1 MENENIQQT
10 LENKTEE
17 VAEATEENT
26 KLNAVEEKEAELS
39 QAEEPAKKLR
49 KKKRRKVRMN
59 FMYKIA
65 FILFCIAFGLLVASM
80 VICLVE
86 DHPDN
91 DSFYAILFS
100 RISAGLATLGVIFAC
115 VSKAKKPKAK
125 KEKKQKHK
133 KGNK

>member
-1 MENENIQQT
+1 MDNENLQPI
-10 LENKTEE
+10 TEE
-17 VAEATEENT
+17 TETQET
-26 KLNAVEEKEAELS
+26 VEVEETSVEK
-39 QAEEPAKKLR
+39 PR

-65 FILFCIAFGLLVASM
+65 FVLFCIAFVLLVASM

-86 DHPDN
+86 DHPDS

-100 RISAGLATLGVIFAC
+100 RISAGLAVLGVIFAC
-115 VSKAKKPKAK
+115 VSKTKKPKVK

-133 KGNK
+133 KEDE

>member
-1 MENENIQQT
+1 MENENIQHIT
-10 LENKTEE
+10 LENTTEKVTE
-17 VAEATEENT
+17 TTEENAELTVIEET
-26 KLNAVEEKEAELS
+26 KLP
-39 QAEEPAKKLR
+39 QADEPAKKQR

-65 FILFCIAFGLLVASM
+65 FILFCIAFVLLVASM

-86 DHPDN
+86 DHPDS

-125 KEKKQKHK
+125 KEKKHK
-133 KGNK
+133 KEDE

>member
-1 MENENIQQT
+1 MENENIQEIA
-10 LENKTEE
+10 LEIKVEE
-17 VAEATEENT
+17 VAETTEENAELT
-26 KLNAVEEKEAELS
+26 AVEEKETELP
-39 QAEEPAKKLR
+39 QDEKNAKKPR

-65 FILFCIAFGLLVASM
+65 FILFCIAFGLLIASM

-86 DHPDN
+86 DHPDS

-115 VSKAKKPKAK
+115 VSKTKKPKVK
-125 KEKKQKHK
+125 KEKNLKQSF
-133 KGNK
+133 